1 MDTRGMTNI
10 KNCRKY
16 GTRNTKN
23 TRRKWSENQENIE
36 ERWNERIEN
45 TTRSKAENQE
55 STERKWSE
63 KIANIT
69 RNRVVVA
76 TKNVRITTSIADTA
90 NAPMTNIV
98 ITWNTIIKGIDTTI
112 TVIGGLGSNGIDTEK
127 NILTYTNMEDITAK
141 MHI

>member
-1 MDTRGMTNI
+1 MGTREMTNT

-16 GTRNTKN
+16 GTRNIEN
-23 TRRKWSENQENIE
+23 TRRKWSENQEKIE

-45 TTRSKAENQE
+45 TTRSKAVNQE
-55 STERKWSE
+55 STEREWSE

-76 TKNVRITTSIADTA
+76 TKNVRITTSIVGTE

-112 TVIGGLGSNGIDTEK
+112 TAIGGLGSNGIDTEK